1 MFRFKFGLIVGLAVG
16 WLVGTGKAAELL
28 DRFRRDRKTGTAAP
42 SAGDDVY
49 DFAVRAAQ

>member
-1 MFRFKFGLIVGLAVG
+1 MFRFKFGLVVGLAVG

-28 DRFRRDRKTGTAAP
+28 ERFRQDRKAATVGP
-42 SAGDDVY
+42 AAATDVY